1 MSGVPDHAADPVT
14 STSVWNYANALTLI
28 RLLAVPFLGW
38 LILQDTDSS
47 RNAAAAVFLAASITD
62 FLDGAIARKYG
73 WITNFGK
80 IADPIA
86 DKFLTGVALIGLS
99 ITGALPWWITVLI
112 IVREIVV
119 TLLRFWVIEHGVIA
133 ASRGGKAKTLAQT
146 IAITMYLVVV
156 PADWAITGDGIT
168 DAWNIAK
175 NIAMA
180 IAVVLTVVTAFQYVR
195 EARKLRSRM
204 NESSVTGLISR
215 D

>member
-1 MSGVPDHAADPVT
+1 MNRVPDHAADPIT
-14 STSVWNYANALTLI
+14 STSVWNPANGLTI
-28 RLLAVPFLGW
+28 FRLLAVPILAW
-38 LILQDTDSS
+38 LLIQDSETS
-47 RNAAAAVFLAASITD
+47 RNLAAVVFVVASVTD

-99 ITGALPWWITVLI
+99 ALSLLPWWITIVI

-146 IAITMYLVVV
+146 IAITMYLIEF
-156 PADWAITGDGIT
+156 PAGSALT
-168 DAWNIAK
+168 DLWSIAQSV
-175 NIAMA
+175 AMA
-180 IAVVLTVVTAFQYVR
+180 IALILTLATAVQYIQQ
-195 EARKLRSRM
+195 ARALRRRIHEGSQ
-204 NESSVTGLISR
+204 
-215 D
+215 